1 MNNEQARE
9 AMAHQKFNLQLIH
22 LVKVKGLPMN
32 EAWDTVFGEGAYAE
46 FTSNLYHELRKK
58 TGVE

>member
-1 MNNEQARE
+1 MTNEQARE

-32 EAWDTVFGEGAYAE
+32 EAWDIVFGE
-46 FTSNLYHELRKK
+46 
-58 TGVE
+58 